1 MLIPTTRFG
10 AVRVQADDLFLFPK
24 GLIGF
29 EDFRRWVLLAD
40 SANEAVG
47 WLQSTAHPDVA
58 VPLVSPRRFVTDYRV
73 RVARS
78 ELAALELDAFDRTF
92 VLNPVA
98 RNSQGLTINLKA
110 PVLFNLDRRLACQ
123 VITTDEQPLQF
134 DLSSLRGRQLRKS
147 A

>member
-1 MLIPTTRFG
+1 MLMQTTRFG
-10 AVRVQADDLFLFPK
+10 AVRVQAEDVFVFPR

-40 SANEAVG
+40 SANDAVG
-47 WLQSTAHPDVA
+47 WLQSLGHPDVA
-58 VPLVSPRRFVTDYRV
+58 VPLVSPRRFVSDYRV
-73 RVARS
+73 RVSRS
-78 ELAALELDAFDRTF
+78 DLSVLRLQDSDRAF

-98 RNSQGLTINLKA
+98 RNAHRLTINLKA

-123 VITTDEQPLQF
+123 VITTDDQPVQLDLQAIT
-134 DLSSLRGRQLRKS
+134 RQPLRKS